1 MLFGRST
8 GFDRKINESHAMLE
22 STDSYSAASSAVP
35 IPPLVLPEVT
45 LATGLAE
52 KSLSQNEGK
61 SNARLTLHRLTEV
74 RKAQGVS
81 IANLARRLNMDAI
94 DVREQ
99 EKPTSDMLL
108 SQLYRWREIL
118 DTPIS
123 ELLID
128 PEDMLDDP
136 IKSRASLVRIMKT
149 VRSILETTH
158 EKQTKRMAQTLFDQ
172 LVEIMPELK
181 EVSAWPSIGQS
192 REVKDFGQ
200 AVYRRFD
207 PGVEQA
213 MTE

>member
-1 MLFGRST
+1 MP
-8 GFDRKINESHAMLE
+8 E
-22 STDSYSAASSAVP
+22 STDFYSAASSVVP
-35 IPPLVLPEVT
+35 IPPLVLPEIPLTTGLTGKPLPQAGNKT
-45 LATGLAE
+45 LA
-52 KSLSQNEGK
+52 
-61 SNARLTLHRLTEV
+61 RPPLHRLAEV
-74 RKAQGVS
+74 RKSQGVS

-99 EKPTSDMLL
+99 EKPTSDMML

-128 PEDMLDDP
+128 PEDALDDP
-136 IKSRASLVRIMKT
+136 IKSRASLVRVMKT

-172 LVEIMPELK
+172 LVEIMPELQ
-181 EVSAWPSIGQS
+181 EVPAWPSVGQS
-192 REVKDFGQ
+192 REFKDYGQ

>member
-1 MLFGRST
+1 
-8 GFDRKINESHAMLE
+8 MLE

-35 IPPLVLPEVT
+35 IPPLALPEVP
-45 LATGLAE
+45 LASGLARIP
-52 KSLSQNEGK
+52 LP
-61 SNARLTLHRLTEV
+61 LHRLAEA

-81 IANLARRLNMDAI
+81 VANMARRLNRDAV

-118 DTPIS
+118 DIPIS
-123 ELLID
+123 ELLIAPD
-128 PEDMLDDP
+128 DALDDP
-136 IKSRASLVRIMKT
+136 IKSRAALVRVMKT

-158 EKQTKRMAQTLFDQ
+158 EKQTMRMAQTLFDQ
-172 LVEIMPELK
+172 LVEIMPELQ
-181 EVSAWPSIGQS
+181 EVSAWPSVGQS
-192 REVKDFGQ
+192 REIKDYGQ

>member
-1 MLFGRST
+1 MP
-8 GFDRKINESHAMLE
+8 ESI
-22 STDSYSAASSAVP
+22 DSYSAASLVVP
-35 IPPLVLPEVT
+35 IPPLALPEVP
-45 LATGLAE
+45 LATGPSRKLR
-52 KSLSQNEGK
+52 SQTGIENDT
-61 SNARLTLHRLTEV
+61 RLPLHRLAEV
-74 RKAQGVS
+74 RQSQGVS
-81 IANLARRLNMDAI
+81 IANLARRLNMDAV

-128 PEDMLDDP
+128 PDEVLDDP
-136 IKSRASLVRIMKT
+136 IKSRASLVRVMKT

-172 LVEIMPELK
+172 LVGIMPELK
-181 EVSAWPSIGQS
+181 DVSAWPSVGQS
-192 REVKDFGQ
+192 REFKDYGQ

-207 PGVEQA
+207 PGIEQA

>member
-1 MLFGRST
+1 
-8 GFDRKINESHAMLE
+8 MLE
-22 STDSYSAASSAVP
+22 STDSYSTASSVVP
-35 IPPLVLPEVT
+35 VPSLVLPEIE
-45 LATGLAE
+45 LATGTSG
-52 KSLSQNEGK
+52 KSLSQTASEAD
-61 SNARLTLHRLTEV
+61 ARLQLHRLAEV
-74 RKAQGVS
+74 RKVQGVS
-81 IANLARRLNMDAI
+81 IANLARRLNMDAV

-128 PEDMLDDP
+128 PEDTLDDP
-136 IKSRASLVRIMKT
+136 IKSRASLVRVMKT

-158 EKQTKRMAQTLFDQ
+158 EKQTRRMAQTLFDQ
-172 LVEIMPELK
+172 LVEIMPELQDI
-181 EVSAWPSIGQS
+181 SAWPSVGQS
-192 REVKDFGQ
+192 REFKDYGQ

>member
-1 MLFGRST
+1 ML
-8 GFDRKINESHAMLE
+8 D
-22 STDSYSAASSAVP
+22 STDSYSAASSVLP
-35 IPPLVLPEVT
+35 ITPMAQPEVPLV
-45 LATGLAE
+45 TGLPD
-52 KSLSQNEGK
+52 KPLSPTKDQA
-61 SNARLTLHRLTEV
+61 SARLPLHRLAEV

-81 IANLARRLNMDAI
+81 IANLARRLNRDAV

-128 PEDMLDDP
+128 PDDVLDDP
-136 IKSRASLVRIMKT
+136 IKSRASLVRVMKT

-158 EKQTKRMAQTLFDQ
+158 EKQTMRMAQTLFDQ
-172 LVEIMPELK
+172 LIEIMPELK
-181 EVSAWPSIGQS
+181 EVSAWPSVGQS
-192 REVKDFGQ
+192 REFKDYGQ